1 MPSAQQRDD
10 HTVMNND
17 PTQSIIVNGQP
28 IALDKH
34 GYLSD
39 IHQWH
44 KEVAIALAERE
55 QLALTE
61 AHWEV
66 IYFVRKFYHTY
77 DTSPAI
83 RALVKAMKVKFGP
96 DIGNSRHLHRLF
108 PDGPAKLA
116 TKLAGLPKPAKCL

>member
-1 MPSAQQRDD
+1 MTTNK
-10 HTVMNND
+10 H
-17 PTQSIIVNGQP
+17 IEVNGKL
-28 IALDKH
+28 IDLDKN
-34 GYLSD
+34 GYLTN
-39 IHQWH
+39 INQWD
-44 KEVAIALAERE
+44 ESVAKALAEQE
-55 QLALTE
+55 ALALTE

-66 IYFVRKFYHTY
+66 IFFVRDFYQTY

-83 RALVKAMKVKFGP
+83 RALVKAMKDKFGP